1 MIKVNVEKFLADYNA
16 KLEEKAEKSVSKD
29 DAIKAEIAKAEK
41 IVVDNG
47 YNEEIKEVFIKKVV
61 AEKEKEFDFTEI
73 DKEIALFEQ
82 YVDIVEDEETEEV
95 VVENENV
102 DGEIVEGKEEGDC
115 ENVENV
121 VNNEPKRDVFGNI
134 ITE

>member
-47 YNEEIKEVFIKKVV
+47 YNEEIKEVLIEKVV

-121 VNNEPKRDVFGNI
+121 VDNEPKRDVFGNI